1 MYAHPRTVKDVNEC
15 LFYHS
20 LEIHGLGPINGLWN
34 LIGRLDDYIGGVDVK
49 GRRVLDVGC
58 ASGFLSFEM
67 EKRGAEVV
75 SFDAESARDM
85 DRLPFA
91 KSLYSTNR
99 KRWEDEFN
107 ETIDSIKRS
116 YWFAHERI
124 GSNAK
129 VFYGDIYNL
138 PEELGSFDVAVIG
151 QILVH
156 LSDPISAIG
165 SVGRICSDTLVITER
180 MLDTEQ
186 PIMKLCA
193 DPDKG
198 PDWAWWHLSV
208 GLYRSVLKM
217 MGFGIVK
224 LSEATYESKHLGPTK
239 LNTIVAKRDPKLNQ
253 GSFLGAW

>member
-75 SFDAESARDM
+75 SFDAESATDM

-198 PDWAWWHLSV
+198 PDWARWHLSV

-224 LSEATYESKHLGPTK
+224 LSEAAYDSKHLGPTK
-239 LNTIVAKRDPKLNQ
+239 LHTIVAKRDPKLNQ
-253 GSFLGAW
+253 GPNLGAW

>member
-107 ETIDSIKRS
+107 EIIDSVKRS
-116 YWFAHERI
+116 YWFAYERI
-124 GSNAK
+124 RSNAK
-129 VFYGDIYNL
+129 VFYGDIYTFRKN
-138 PEELGSFDVAVIG
+138 
-151 QILVH
+151 
-156 LSDPISAIG
+156 
-165 SVGRICSDTLVITER
+165 
-180 MLDTEQ
+180 
-186 PIMKLCA
+186 
-193 DPDKG
+193 
-198 PDWAWWHLSV
+198 
-208 GLYRSVLKM
+208 
-217 MGFGIVK
+217 
-224 LSEATYESKHLGPTK
+224 SEALMWP
-239 LNTIVAKRDPKLNQ
+239 
-253 GSFLGAW
+253 

>member
-75 SFDAESARDM
+75 SFDAESATDM

-107 ETIDSIKRS
+107 EIIDSVKRS
-116 YWFAHERI
+116 YWFAYERI
-124 GSNAK
+124 RSNAK

-198 PDWAWWHLSV
+198 PDWARWHLSV

-217 MGFGIVK
+217 MGFGIMK
-224 LSEATYESKHLGPTK
+224 LSEATYESKHLGPN
-239 LNTIVAKRDPKLNQ
+239 LILLLQNEIRN
-253 GSFLGAW
+253 

>member
-1 MYAHPRTVKDVNEC
+1 M
-15 LFYHS
+15 
-20 LEIHGLGPINGLWN
+20 
-34 LIGRLDDYIGGVDVK
+34 K

-75 SFDAESARDM
+75 SFDAESATDM

-107 ETIDSIKRS
+107 EIIDSVKRS

-156 LSDPISAIG
+156 LSDPVSAIG

-193 DPDKG
+193 NPDKG

-224 LSEATYESKHLGPTK
+224 VSEATYDSKHLGPTK
-239 LNTIVAKRDPKLNQ
+239 LHTIVAKRDPKLNQ
-253 GSFLGAW
+253 GPNLGAW